1 MGATPWEFKSPPRHQ
16 KKTNMV
22 TSNTKRVVR
31 KTTKPPVA
39 RRDDVVRWVALGG
52 LEEIG
57 RNMMFFE
64 YKDEIVIIDAGL
76 QFPEEET
83 PGIDYI
89 IPNVSYL
96 EEHKDKIKALLVTHG
111 HYDHIGAIPYI
122 LHKLGNPPIYTT
134 EISKEI
140 IMKRQEDFPNSPK
153 PAFVIVKGGET
164 HKFGEHFSVA
174 FFDVVHNIPEG
185 VGMIINTPVGK
196 IVHPG
201 EFKFDY
207 DHEGKPKG
215 LENWKWVGEQGIH
228 TLMLDSTGAEKPGWS
243 LSERVV
249 ERELEKLFKAATGRI
264 IVATFASLLDRLAEI
279 IKIAEKLG
287 RKVVLSGYSMK
298 TNIQIAQ
305 NLGYMKIKK
314 GTLVPLE
321 EIHKYRDE
329 KLMIL
334 CTGAQGEPR
343 AALMRI
349 ANGEHRQIR
358 VKTTDTF
365 ILSSSIVPGNERS
378 VQTLK
383 DNLARQGPTIYHYT
397 MLDIHS
403 SGHAPQEEL
412 KTVMKLVKPK
422 FFLPIHGY
430 YFMRMRNAKH
440 AQETLNL
447 KPEETLIADNGMV
460 VEFDKDSARVTN
472 EKIPAYYVMVDG
484 LGVGDVGEVVLRDRL
499 TLAQEGMVVII
510 ATLSRQNG
518 RVLKNPDIIS
528 RGFIYLKE
536 HKELLDEIRRRIR
549 GILGRIPRHQP
560 LDADY
565 VKSLIRD
572 QIGQFL
578 YNKTKRRPMILP
590 VIIEI

>member
-1 MGATPWEFKSPPRHQ
+1 MRTTAPVKKSA
-16 KKTNMV
+16 KGG
-22 TSNTKRVVR
+22 
-31 KTTKPPVA
+31 
-39 RRDDVVRWVALGG
+39 RDETVRWVALGG

-57 RNMMFFE
+57 RNMMLLE
-64 YKDEIVIIDAGL
+64 YKDEIVIVDAGL

-96 EEHKDKIKALLVTHG
+96 EARKKNIKALIITHG

-140 IMKRQEDFPNSPK
+140 ILRRQEDFPNSPK
-153 PAFVIVKGGET
+153 PSFVIIKGKET
-164 HKFGEHFSVA
+164 HRFGQYFSVT
-174 FFDVVHNIPEG
+174 FFDVIHNIPEG
-185 VGMIINTPVGK
+185 VGMIFHTPIGN

-207 DHEGKPKG
+207 DNDGKPRG
-215 LENWKWVGEQGIH
+215 LETWKWVGEQKIH
-228 TLMLDSTGAEKPGWS
+228 TLMLDSTGAETPGFS

-249 ERELEKLFKAATGRI
+249 EKELEKIFKSAEGRI
-264 IVATFASLLDRLAEI
+264 IVGTFSSLLDRLGEI
-279 IKIAEKLG
+279 IKIAEKLK
-287 RKVVLSGYSMK
+287 RKVAISGYSMK

-305 NLGYMKIKK
+305 NLNYLKIQK
-314 GTLVPLE
+314 GTLIPIE
-321 EIHKYRDE
+321 EVNKHPNE
-329 KLMIL
+329 QVMVLA
-334 CTGAQGEPR
+334 TGAQGEPN

-349 ANGEHRQIR
+349 ANGEHKHI
-358 VKTTDTF
+358 KIKKNDT
-365 ILSSSIVPGNERS
+365 IVLSSSIVPGNERS
-378 VQTLK
+378 VQNLK
-383 DNLARQGPTIYHYT
+383 DNLTRQGATIFHFK

-412 KTVMKLVKPK
+412 KTVMRLVKPR

-430 YFMRMRNAKH
+430 YFMRSQNAKL
-440 AQETLNL
+440 ARNEIGL
-447 KPEETLIADNGMV
+447 KPEETIIADNGLV
-460 VEFDKDSARVTN
+460 VEFTKNSARVTG
-472 EKIPAYYVMVDG
+472 ETVPAFYVMVDG

-510 ATLSRQNG
+510 ATLSRQSG

-528 RGFIYLKE
+528 RGFIYLKD

-549 GILGRIPRHQP
+549 GILGRIPRHQTV
-560 LDADY
+560 DADY
-565 VKSLIRD
+565 IKSLIRD

-590 VIIEI
+590 VIIEV

>member
-1 MGATPWEFKSPPRHQ
+1 MTTATVRRTIKVLRPKIKPL
-16 KKTNMV
+16 KTAEE
-22 TSNTKRVVR
+22 
-31 KTTKPPVA
+31 TT
-39 RRDDVVRWVALGG
+39 VRWVALGG

-64 YKDEIVIIDAGL
+64 YNDEIIIIDAGL

-96 EEHKDKIKALLVTHG
+96 EEKKANIRALIVTHG

-122 LHKLGNPPIYTT
+122 LHKLGNPPIYATQ
-134 EISKEI
+134 ISKEI

-153 PAFVIVKGGET
+153 PNFVTVKGGEK
-164 HKFGEHFSVA
+164 HKLSENFSVT

-185 VGMIINTPVGK
+185 VGMIISTPIGNV
-196 IVHPG
+196 VHPG

-207 DHEGKPKG
+207 DHDGSPRG
-215 LENWKWVGEQGIH
+215 LDTWKWIGEQGIH
-228 TLMLDSTGAEKPGWS
+228 TLMLDSTGAETPGYS

-249 ERELEKLFKAATGRI
+249 EKELEKIFKSAEGRI
-264 IVATFASLLDRLAEI
+264 IVGTFSSLLDRLAEI
-279 IKIAEKLG
+279 IKIAERLK
-287 RKVVLSGYSMK
+287 RKVAISGYSMK

-305 NLGYMKIKK
+305 NLKYIKIQK
-314 GTLVPLE
+314 GTLVPIE
-321 EIHKYRDE
+321 EINKYQDNRV
-329 KLMIL
+329 MIL
-334 CTGAQGEPR
+334 ATGAQGEPN

-349 ANGEHRQIR
+349 ANGEHRHIR
-358 VKTTDTF
+358 LKRGDT
-365 ILSSSIVPGNERS
+365 IVLSSSIVPGNERS
-378 VQTLK
+378 VQNLK
-383 DNLARQGPTIYHYT
+383 DNLARQGAIIYHYK

-412 KTVMKLVKPK
+412 KTVLKLVKPK

-430 YFMRMRNAKH
+430 YFMRYRNAKL
-440 AQETLNL
+440 AQEVLGL
-447 KPEETLIADNGMV
+447 KPEHTLLADNGVV
-460 VEFDKDSARVTN
+460 VELGKNFARVTDK
-472 EKIPAYYVMVDG
+472 KIDAYYVMVDG
-484 LGVGDVGEVVLRDRL
+484 LGVGDVGDVVLRDRL
-499 TLAQEGMVVII
+499 TLAQEGMVVVIV
-510 ATLSRQNG
+510 TLGRQNG
-518 RVLKNPDIIS
+518 RLLKNPDIIS

-536 HKELLDEIRRRIR
+536 HKELLDDIRRRIR

>member
-1 MGATPWEFKSPPRHQ
+1 MIRTKGPKVVS
-16 KKTNMV
+16 KTA
-22 TSNTKRVVR
+22 SRKEEPVR
-31 KTTKPPVA
+31 F
-39 RRDDVVRWVALGG
+39 VALGG

-64 YKDEIVIIDAGL
+64 YRNEIVIIDAGL

-89 IPNVSYL
+89 IPNVTYL
-96 EEHKDKIKALLVTHG
+96 EERKKNIKGLIITHG
-111 HYDHIGAIPYI
+111 HYDHIGAIPYV
-122 LHKLGNPPIYTT
+122 LNKLGNPPIYAT
-134 EISKEI
+134 EITREI
-140 IMKRQEDFPNSPK
+140 VLKRQEDFPNSPK
-153 PAFVIVKGGET
+153 PVFVMVKGGQT
-164 HKFGEHFSVA
+164 HQLGQYFSA
-174 FFDVVHNIPEG
+174 EFFDVVHNIPEG
-185 VGMIINTPVGK
+185 VGIILHTPVGK
-196 IVHPG
+196 VVHPG

-207 DHEGKPKG
+207 DHDGNPRG
-215 LENWKWVGEQGIH
+215 LDQWKWVGEQGIH
-228 TLMLDSTGAEKPGWS
+228 LLMLDSTGAEKPGWS

-249 ERELEKLFKAATGRI
+249 ERELEKLFKAAQGRI

-287 RKVVLSGYSMK
+287 RKVAISGYSMK

-305 NLGYMKIKK
+305 NLGYMKIQK
-314 GTLVPLE
+314 GTLIQLE
-321 EIHKYRDE
+321 DINKYKDD
-329 KLMIL
+329 KIMIL
-334 CTGAQGEPR
+334 CTGAQGEPN
-343 AALMRI
+343 ASLMRI
-349 ANGEHRQIR
+349 ANREHRHI
-358 VKTTDTF
+358 KIKPTDTL

-378 VQTLK
+378 VQNLK
-383 DNLARQGPTIYHYT
+383 DNLARQGPTIYHFM

-440 AQETLNL
+440 AQEVLGL
-447 KPEETLIADNGMV
+447 KPEETILTDNGRV
-460 VEFDKDSARVTN
+460 VEIYKDSVRATN
-472 EKIPAYYVMVDG
+472 EQVPAYYVMVDG
-484 LGVGDVGEVVLRDRL
+484 LGVGDVGEVVLRDRRA
-499 TLAQEGMVVII
+499 LAQEGMVVII
-510 ATLSRQNG
+510 ATLGKQNG
-518 RVLKNPDIIS
+518 RILKNPDIIS

-536 HKELLDEIRRRIR
+536 NQQILDDIRRRIR
-549 GILGRIPRHQP
+549 GIIGRIPPYQP

-565 VKSLIRD
+565 VKTLIRD

>member
-1 MGATPWEFKSPPRHQ
+1 MVPRLSTVPPGTDARNKLAHYEKGRVFSSQ
-16 KKTNMV
+16 KKH
-22 TSNTKRVVR
+22 SEEEPVR
-31 KTTKPPVA
+31 F
-39 RRDDVVRWVALGG
+39 VALGG

-57 RNMMFFE
+57 RNMMFLE
-64 YKDEIVIIDAGL
+64 YKDEIIIIDAGL

-96 EEHKDKIKALLVTHG
+96 ESKKKNIKGMIITHG

-122 LHKLGNPPIYTT
+122 LDKIGNPPIYAT
-134 EISKEI
+134 EITREI
-140 IMKRQEDFPNSPK
+140 ILKRQEDFPNSPK
-153 PAFVIVKGGET
+153 PVFVLIKSDQI
-164 HKFGEHFSVA
+164 HKIGQYFTVE

-185 VGMIINTPVGK
+185 VGMIIHTPIGK

-207 DHEGKPKG
+207 DNEGNPRG
-215 LENWKWVGEQGIH
+215 LDRWKWVGEQGIH

-249 ERELEKLFKAATGRI
+249 ERELEKLFKAATGRVL
-264 IVATFASLLDRLAEI
+264 VATFASLLDRIAEI
-279 IKIAEKLG
+279 IKIAERLG
-287 RKVVLSGYSMK
+287 RKVAISGFSMK
-298 TNIQIAQ
+298 ANIQIAQ

-314 GTLVPLE
+314 GTIIPLE
-321 EIHKYRDE
+321 EIGKYKDE
-329 KLMIL
+329 KLIIL
-334 CTGAQGEPR
+334 CTGAQGEPN
-343 AALMRI
+343 ATMMRI
-349 ANGEHRQIR
+349 ANGEHKHI
-358 VKTTDTF
+358 KLKPSDTV

-383 DNLARQGPTIYHYT
+383 DNLARQGATIYHYM

-440 AQETLNL
+440 AQEVLGL
-447 KPEETLIADNGMV
+447 KPEETILTDNGLV
-460 VEFDKDSARVTN
+460 VELRSDSARITGERV
-472 EKIPAYYVMVDG
+472 PSYYVMVDG
-484 LGVGDVGEVVLRDRL
+484 LGVGDVGEVVLRDRR
-499 TLAQEGMVVII
+499 TLAQEGMIVII
-510 ATLSRQNG
+510 LTLNRETG
-518 RVLKNPDIIS
+518 KILKNPDIIS

-536 HKELLDEIRRRIR
+536 NAELLDEIRRRIR
-549 GILGRIPRHQP
+549 GILGRIPAYQP

-565 VKSLIRD
+565 VKTLIRD